1 MVYVSRRKRRNR
13 SKITIGQKLA
23 SLFFP
28 TFAPFESFARHLLYM
43 PLSLDLATLRASY
56 ATGSLTP
63 TALVDELGQRIDA
76 YGDPAVWIHRLSREE
91 LLVHARRVEAKGIST
106 QPLYGI
112 PFAIKDNIDLA
123 GSPTTAACPEFA
135 YTPAESAF
143 VVQRLI
149 DAGAIPIGK
158 TNLDQFAT
166 GLVGVRSPYG
176 VPRNPFHPEM
186 IPGGSSSGSATAVAA
201 GLVSFSLGTDTAGSG
216 RVPAS
221 FNNLVGLKPTKGS
234 FSTRGVVPACRSLDC
249 VSVFAL
255 TVEDSAAVAAVAGG
269 YDAADPFSRLA
280 PTGAQGVVAAPA
292 SFRFGVP
299 AAGQLDWFGDA
310 VSPECF
316 TSAVKALEALGGVK
330 VEIDFAPF
338 RDAAR
343 LLYEGPWVAERWSA
357 VRAFHAEHAEAIFPV
372 TRRIIEGGEKLL
384 AVDAFESGYKLAA
397 LRRAA
402 DVTWTKVD
410 TMVLPTAATIY
421 TRAQLEADP
430 ITLNSR
436 LGTYTNFANLLDTA
450 ALAVPTGFRPD
461 GLPFGVTLFGP
472 AWSDARLAALG
483 GALHRATV
491 KTMGA
496 TQIVLPVA
504 AAASVV
510 NSGEISLAVVGA
522 HLTGQPLNGQLTS
535 LGARLLRTTQT
546 TDAYRL
552 HALAGTVPPK
562 PGLVRGALGSGVAIE
577 VEVWALTAAA
587 FGTFVAAIP
596 PPLGIGTLQLVD
608 GSSVKGFIC
617 EPAALA
623 DAKDITLF
631 GGWRAFLKS
640 GSSI

>member
-1 MVYVSRRKRRNR
+1 
-13 SKITIGQKLA
+13 
-23 SLFFP
+23 
-28 TFAPFESFARHLLYM
+28 M
-43 PLSLDLATLRASY
+43 PISLDLTTLRVAY
-56 ATGSLTP
+56 ATGSITP
-63 TALVDELGQRIDA
+63 TALVEELCQRIEA
-76 YGDPAVWIHRLSREE
+76 YNDPAVWIHRLSRDE
-91 LLVHARRVEAKGIST
+91 LLAHAKRVEARGLAA

-123 GSPTTAACPEFA
+123 GVPTTAACAEFA
-135 YTPAESAF
+135 YTPSESAF

-176 VPRNPFHPEM
+176 VPQNPFHPEM
-186 IPGGSSSGSATAVAA
+186 IPGGSSSGSAVAVSA

-221 FNNLVGLKPTKGS
+221 FNNLVGLKPTKGA
-234 FSTRGVVPACRSLDC
+234 FSIRGVVPACRSLDC
-249 VSVFAL
+249 VSVFSL
-255 TVEDSAAVAAVAGG
+255 TVEDASAIAAIAGGFDAGDPFARCAPSGAFVAA
-269 YDAADPFSRLA
+269 
-280 PTGAQGVVAAPA
+280 AAPEK
-292 SFRFGVP
+292 FRFGVP
-299 AAGQLDWFGDA
+299 ASAQLDWFGDTQ
-310 VSPECF
+310 SGECF
-316 TSAVKALEALGGVK
+316 ANAVRSLEALGGVR

-357 VRAFHAEHAEAIFPV
+357 VRDFHAKHADAIFPV
-372 TRRIIEGGEKLL
+372 TRRIIEGGAKLL
-384 AVDAFESGYKLAA
+384 AVDAFEAGYKLAT

-410 TMVLPTAATIY
+410 TLVLPTAATIY

-450 ALAVPTGFRPD
+450 ALAVPTGFRAD

-491 KTMGA
+491 KTTGA
-496 TQIVLPVA
+496 TGLALPTAVI
-504 AAASVV
+504 AASLGE
-510 NSGEISLAVVGA
+510 GEIALAVVGA
-522 HLTGQPLNGQLTS
+522 HLSGQPLNGQLTA
-535 LGARLLRTTQT
+535 LNARLLRTTRT
-546 TDAYRL
+546 TDSYRL
-552 HALAGTVPPK
+552 YALAGTVPPK
-562 PGLVRGALGSGVAIE
+562 PGLVRGAPKTGGAIE
-577 VEVWALTAAA
+577 VEVWALSAAA
-587 FGTFVAAIP
+587 FGSFVAAIP

-608 GSSVKGFIC
+608 GLSVKGFIC
-617 EPAALA
+617 EPAALEG
-623 DAKDITLF
+623 AKDITSF
-631 GGWRAFLKS
+631 GGWRAFLK
-640 GSSI
+640 GV